1 MINPREFLRRII
13 KFVIMFLIL
22 VLALYNT
29 KKLATDDIVVVA
41 SITTITYCIIDTMSP
56 SINVTKMA

>member
-1 MINPREFLRRII
+1 MINPREFLRRLI
-13 KFVIMFLIL
+13 KFIIMFLIL

-29 KKLATDDIVVVA
+29 KKLTIDDIIIIS
-41 SITTITYCIIDTMSP
+41 SIVTITYCLIDTMSP